1 MSEKLK
7 SRLEVLAAAVG
18 LLMYWMIVQF
28 SETALPSWV
37 HAVVLVLAGV
47 YLYLIVSR
55 PMRLPEKEIQPFDW
69 DTVIRAG
76 RTIVP
81 VVMAAAAVN
90 IVLGIFS
97 QSGSSDSFVWFLRYL
112 VLLIVLG
119 SAGLAAERSLLL
131 DLVPV
136 IRRRTVRW
144 IAYVLAAALF
154 LTLTLMFIDNLFGDL
169 FSAIGQAFGDQELP
183 MSAVTSRFDAG
194 SPLVLLLQMFVGA
207 GIFEEL
213 LFRVGIMTLVWRL
226 TRGWGWGLLVSS
238 VLFGL
243 YHLTPFSG
251 MEAYMVAP
259 VGAFMNS
266 FLAGLV
272 TGMVYRWRGFT
283 AAVLMHSLGNWIVI
297 LLFSGVFG

>member
-1 MSEKLK
+1 MGAKLK
-7 SRLEVLAAAVG
+7 SRLEVLVAAIG

-28 SETALPSWV
+28 SETALAPWV
-37 HAVVLVLAGV
+37 HAVVLGLAGV
-47 YLYLIVSR
+47 YLFLIVSS
-55 PMRLPEKEIQPFDW
+55 PMRLPEKEPQPFVW

-76 RTIVP
+76 GTIVP
-81 VVMAAAAVN
+81 AVLAAAAVN
-90 IVLGIFS
+90 FVLGLLS
-97 QSGSSDSFVWFLRYL
+97 NMESGISLGWFLGYL
-112 VLLIVLG
+112 ALLVVLG
-119 SAGLAAERSLLL
+119 SAGLAAERSLPV
-131 DLVPV
+131 DLFPV
-136 IRRRTVRW
+136 IRRRKVHW

-154 LTLTLMFIDNLFGDL
+154 LTLAQMFVDNLFGDL
-169 FSAIGQAFGDQELP
+169 FSAIGQAFGDQELT
-183 MSAVTSRFDAG
+183 MSAVTSGFDAG
-194 SPLVLLLQMFVGA
+194 SPVVLLLQMVVGA

-251 MEAYMVAP
+251 MEAYLAAP

-266 FLAGLV
+266 FLSGLV

-297 LLFSGVFG
+297 LLFSGAFG